1 MVCTAVA
8 SSSFAVV
15 TYAWRALDA
24 ADRAATEAAVNAL
37 EQRLRESRDKL
48 SRLPQLREAAR
59 KQPMHERVDNRSAG
73 GDWHAVAKLAS
84 RAGVT
89 LRALTPVSSSS
100 AAATRTRSG
109 NAAGR
114 ALRID
119 GRSDFSGLYAFL
131 SGLSTLPML
140 VVPETI
146 DIKPDKDELAF
157 DATLGLFDM
166 PPVVVESAHEALAAS
181 PAPASPAPAPP
192 RAARSIPDPFRDGGT
207 GAHGN
212 ASVGRLI
219 GILHDGRRALAL
231 FEAASA
237 VQAVTAVPGQMLGPD
252 RLIAIDAAGV
262 TLANREGTRRVL
274 LSEAAR

>member
-8 SSSFAVV
+8 SSSFAIV

-24 ADRAATEAAVNAL
+24 ADRAVTEAAVNAL

-48 SRLPQLREAAR
+48 SLLPQLREAAR
-59 KQPMHERVDNRSAG
+59 KQPMREGVDHRSAG

-89 LRALTPVSSSS
+89 LRALAPVSSSS

-114 ALRID
+114 AIRID

-146 DIKPDKDELAF
+146 DIKPDKGELAF
-157 DATLGLFDM
+157 DATLGLFDL
-166 PPVVVESAHEALAAS
+166 PPVPIESTHDARAAS
-181 PAPASPAPAPP
+181 AAPAPP
-192 RAARSIPDPFRDGGT
+192 LAARSIPDPFRDDGT

-237 VQAVTAVPGQMLGPD
+237 VQAVAAVPGQMLGPD

-274 LSEAAR
+274 LSEVAR